1 MLAAFLK
8 KDSDLRIACG
18 PAPHSSNPMNI
29 RRLPALLCA
38 LALASCTTPPG
49 SETKPLGENVLDR
62 EAIHAAMT
70 GPVDFAAHVKPV
82 LEAKCVMCHN
92 RQALPGHM
100 SLASRSEALRTKAL
114 GTYIVP
120 GHPEKSLL
128 VANVKTVHQ
137 SVSVMPAV
145 GERLTADEYAILNKW
160 VKEGAAWPAGK
171 AGTLK
176 IIR

>member
-1 MLAAFLK
+1 MQSLK
-8 KDSDLRIACG
+8 KDADMHIAHG
-18 PAPHSSNPMNI
+18 PAPYSIILMNI
-29 RRLPALLCA
+29 RRLSSLLCV
-38 LALASCTTPPG
+38 LALASCATPPD
-49 SETKPLGENVLDR
+49 SETKPLGENVLSH
-62 EAIHAAMT
+62 ETIHAAKHA
-70 GPVDFAAHVKPV
+70 PVDFAAHVKPV

-92 RQALPGHM
+92 RQALPGHL
-100 SLASRSEALRTKAL
+100 SLASRSEALRTKTL

-120 GHPEKSLL
+120 GHPETSLL

-137 SVSVMPAV
+137 KVSVMPAV

-160 VKEGAAWPAGK
+160 VKEGAVWPAGK